1 MIRVFKKVGFLW
13 LCFLI
18 LYCSFL
24 LSNVLFI
31 CQLSVSTVFY
41 MIDGSFLFSWKNA
54 LYLALKKGCIAG
66 SLLGAGLWIKAWLQ
80 ERKNKK
86 NLSK

>member
-24 LSNVLFI
+24 LSVVLFM
-31 CQLSVSTVFY
+31 CQLGVSTVFF
-41 MIDGSFLFSWKNA
+41 MLDGSFLFSWKDA

-66 SLLGAGLWIKAWLQ
+66 LVLGVGLWIKAKLQ
-80 ERKNKK
+80 ERKDKK
-86 NLSK
+86 NR